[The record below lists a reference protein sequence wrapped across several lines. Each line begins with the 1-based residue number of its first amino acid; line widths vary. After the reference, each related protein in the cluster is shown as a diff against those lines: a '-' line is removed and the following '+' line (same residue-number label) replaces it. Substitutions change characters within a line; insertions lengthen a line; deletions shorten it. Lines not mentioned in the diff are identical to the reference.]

1 MHMPDGRYIAC
12 SQYDYITAASNDIPE
27 RWMRAVER
35 S

>member
-1 MHMPDGRYIAC
+1 MQLPDERFIAC
-12 SQYDYITAASNDIPE
+12 SKIDYLIASNNEIPE